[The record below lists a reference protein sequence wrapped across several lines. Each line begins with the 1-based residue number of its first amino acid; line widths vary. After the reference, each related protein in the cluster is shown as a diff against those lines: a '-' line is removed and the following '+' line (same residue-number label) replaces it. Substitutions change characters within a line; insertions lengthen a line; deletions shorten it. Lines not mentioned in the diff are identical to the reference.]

1 MSQWYRASAV
11 GLEVVPVNTYGA
23 VDTSERVRAE
33 WMSVM
38 RCAACDAEKEKE
50 KEKSVGFVG
59 PF

>member
-11 GLEVVPVNTYGA
+11 GLVALPVNKVDA

-33 WMSVM
+33 WMSV
-38 RCAACDAEKEKE
+38 RCAVCDAEKEKE
-50 KEKSVGFVG
+50 KKKSAGFVG